1 MHRKRIA
8 QLKLQLQA
16 EKEHVQRLKAA
27 AQEAIQQK
35 VGLKKQ
41 LDGFRQKLKDY
52 LEQHRHP
59 LRGSILRCVD
69 DSMVYHL
76 LQRYDGFSLTPE
88 AILLL
93 LGNSLGTSILVDPT
107 LQHER
112 ETGLPNNNVVSEHP
126 DFAAWKAEEKAAHEH
141 ILMERLAPLLEAMAA
156 EGVLPV
162 KALAHDFHSTM
173 TLNNYQHFGQRH
185 PYRLPAL
192 MHVKKHTDP
201 RDKVE
206 RVALDPNPFRDHER
220 SAEAEVLQQ
229 AALRRGRPSSGAPA
243 RPRVNLL
250 PASPP
255 GAALRASLLLP
266 ATAGGG
272 LVRPWTTD
280 AHREPSM
287 HGADGALQLVQSLAD
302 TAGGRSRPSPSPP
315 RSAAEAPASP
325 TVGAGF
331 RLVQASG
338 RMSPLGLREGAAA
351 PHAQD
356 DALLLRGA
364 TQPSLA
370 KLVHGVRQ
378 DMLPRTMRPD
388 ALQLSTASKQL
399 GGALLEDDDASDA
412 RRRPRGERDHDDD
425 DDVSSL
431 GDDRSA
437 AHAAAAAAL
446 HDGGHAPAV
455 RTLGRGDLGRAA
467 AGLGVRAQTAIS
479 IMHESLVEE
488 GILYVEPDQVLSDE
502 QIAALGRR
510 ERTADAVISQVIRMQ
525 KFHEQQQAQLA
536 DEARRAALEAAAP
549 PTAAEAASSVTDPT
563 LSEPPPAAT
572 GDEAAAMAATPA
584 AVVLQDS
591 TTTGAGSRSSLRGSA
606 SFEALLAGEQP
617 VQRTASF
624 VFAPSPQLQQFEA
637 EEERRPRALHS
648 AATAFLN
655 SPANPHFARD
665 AESVGSRST
674 ADASELFKPDL
685 LEMQQLAQRRQM
697 IHTPLLAT
705 PDPKEK
711 IDALIVAMS
720 AHHKRPTGG
729 STADAARSAPRA
741 LKTRELLTIYHN
753 RGSHEARWQQKDPG
767 ALGPPTEALAAP
779 AHDDPRLL
787 MLPVSSNETLPRAG
801 VDPQSLP
808 AISPY
813 RGFPQEVQVMSSGV
827 PAGAGLMLWRPRHVV
842 NARDGHAQVARYGR
856 AAARSRSPTN
866 GRVARP
872 FVSAT

>member
-1 MHRKRIA
+1 
-8 QLKLQLQA
+8 
-16 EKEHVQRLKAA
+16 VQRLKAQ
-27 AQEAIQQK
+27 AQEAIQQR
-35 VGLKKQ
+35 VGLKRQ
-41 LDGFRQKLKDY
+41 LDGFRQTLKDY

-141 ILMERLAPLLEAMAA
+141 ILMERLAPLLEAMTA

-173 TLNNYQHFGQRH
+173 TINNYQHFGQRH

-192 MHVKKHTDP
+192 MHVKKHGDP

-220 SAEAEVLQQ
+220 SAEAELLQQ
-229 AALRRGRPSSGAPA
+229 AAQRRGRPSSGAAA

-266 ATAGGG
+266 AAAASGVG

-280 AHREPSM
+280 AHREPSL

-302 TAGGRSRPSPSPP
+302 TAGGRSRRSPP
-315 RSAAEAPASP
+315 RSAAETPASP

-351 PHAQD
+351 SRAQD
-356 DALLLRGA
+356 DALQLHGA

-378 DMLPRTMRPD
+378 DMLPRAMRPD
-388 ALQLSTASKQL
+388 ALQLSTASGQL
-399 GGALLEDDDASDA
+399 GGALLEADDASDA
-412 RRRPRGERDHDDD
+412 RRRPRGDHDHDD

-437 AHAAAAAAL
+437 ALAAAAAL

-455 RTLGRGDLGRAA
+455 RTLGKGDLGRAA

-488 GILYVEPDQVLSDE
+488 GILYVEPDAVLSDE
-502 QIAALGRR
+502 QIAALGKR
-510 ERTADAVISQVIRMQ
+510 ERTADAVISQVMRRQ
-525 KFHEQQQAQLA
+525 KFEEAQQAQQAQLA
-536 DEARRAALEAAAP
+536 EEARRAAQEAAAAP
-549 PTAAEAASSVTDPT
+549 AAAEAASSVSDPT
-563 LSEPPPAAT
+563 LSEPPPAAA
-572 GDEAAAMAATPA
+572 GEATHAATA
-584 AVVLQDS
+584 APGVVLQDS
-591 TTTGAGSRSSLRGSA
+591 TTTGVELSRSSLRGSA
-606 SFEALLAGEQP
+606 SFEALLAGAQP

-655 SPANPHFARD
+655 SPANPQFARD

-685 LEMQQLAQRRQM
+685 LEMQQLAQKRQM

-720 AHHKRPTGG
+720 SHHKRPTAGA
-729 STADAARSAPRA
+729 TADAARSAPRA

-767 ALGPPTEALAAP
+767 ALGPPAEALAAP

-813 RGFPQEVQVMSSGV
+813 RGFPHEVQVMSSGV
-827 PAGAGLMLWRPRHVV
+827 PAGAGLMLWRPRRVV

-856 AAARSRSPTN
+856 AATRSRSPTN
-866 GRVARP
+866 GRVAPP
-872 FVSAT
+872 FVSAS